1 MVYNKRSQKW
11 FNDKHYRDFVCH
23 NVVSREVVS
32 NRKVIQYKIV
42 NVLVNAL
49 ASQTF

>member
-11 FNDKHYRDFVCH
+11 F